1 MEAVV
6 NMKRHLKEGGV
17 LLLTMPQGKKSAEFV
32 DAGGRLMNYM
42 TLEEQCEG
50 VEMAGLE
57 VLQVESGIEVYN
69 GVWTGVV
76 CGRER

>member
-1 MEAVV
+1 
-6 NMKRHLKEGGV
+6 
-17 LLLTMPQGKKSAEFV
+17 
-32 DAGGRLMNYM
+32 MNYM